1 MRVQA
6 GEWHSYDA
14 VLLAGPLELA
24 NIEIGGFEYKKPP
37 LRKFQQTVTTLV
49 QGRLRPAYFGV
60 RKLPKGMLPCPSS
73 KPARATSA
81 LALGSKVMENQ
92 ENT

>member
-1 MRVQA
+1 MQE

-24 NIEIGGFEYKKPP
+24 NIDIGGFERKKPP

-49 QGRLRPAYFGV
+49 QGRLRPSYFGV
-60 RKLPKGMLPCPSS
+60 RELPRGIFPHLDPHAIAKCSLFQCP
-73 KPARATSA
+73 P
-81 LALGSKVMENQ
+81 
-92 ENT
+92 